1 MEAWNLDYE
10 ECIRLVHNEWTEPVS
25 GSATV
30 RMIRKLSRARNCM
43 CLWSISKR
51 KEWNKKWSDFDDNLV
66 EGLHEIE
73 TKGVTRT
80 FTTAFASQV
89 EYAKVSAKYWKQ
101 RAKMKWNTKGD
112 TCSKYFFNWVK
123 GRAGRNYIAGIKM
136 DNGEW
141 NFDGE
146 SIKGLFVQ
154 FYSRLFQEGAN
165 QINFEEY
172 RPTVKDLFSINKEFL
187 SPDDRDA
194 LDIRFT
200 PKEVRT
206 AVFQLGPLKSPGPDG
221 IPAIF
226 FHKCWHFIKHDAVGT
241 VLAILNG
248 NSSPEFLNKTFL
260 VLIPKSS
267 APETVDNFR
276 PISLC
281 NVIMK
286 VITRCITNRLKKY
299 MGKLVGDF
307 QNAFVPGRNI
317 SDNILITNEILH
329 KISSSRSGRMGR
341 MAFKADMSKAYD
353 RLDWNFIRGNSKSC
367 ESLDKVIKDY
377 CHASGQVRKR
387 LSSWNCILLSPA
399 GRLALISSVLS
410 SLSVYFLSVFKIPV
424 SVTKRLDAILSH
436 FWWAGHK
443 KSPSI
448 SWCSRLFLSQSKR
461 NGGLGIRRMK
471 EFNQALLA
479 KIGWRMITH
488 PNSILCKSIGAKY
501 GLRWCDGD
509 LLFNDGKSNSSWG
522 WKGIVWG
529 LQLIKPLLAWNFSPS
544 SDLGVWNSKWVHGTV
559 PRPRCVEL
567 LTDSPNLCNL
577 RIKDLICERKRWD
590 HRLVSM
596 SFDETS
602 IKNIL
607 AIPIRCSDGSD
618 TFYWSASSSG
628 NYSVKIGYHIALQN
642 HWNSSASP
650 KDRSRVPAA
659 YMGVF
664 QKILWNLPGP
674 KSWIILLWKLLTESL
689 PTGEGFL
696 RRGFDGPFTC
706 VLCDSQETESG
717 TLLPGCFFANAIWAD
732 NKIEACL
739 SFLCTFWTIWVVRC
753 RRIFESTE
761 CSPIGAIFLY
771 QDSLNLALSAEDGKS
786 GSMAI
791 LTLMEEDLTNLRNGE
806 PFPLIQSS
814 VSCSRSH
821 IYVDAAWSKELAAGF
836 GGCILFDNDIVSE
849 FCIKGM
855 AENAEQAEAL
865 AIREALKW
873 ALSRNILHVNIFS
886 DCLQVLAQIL
896 RLSQLKH
903 WTRNTIDDITDLA
916 ANFHCV
922 TFAYVPRICNKAAH
936 RIAKRAINL

>member
-1 MEAWNLDYE
+1 MGFEFRWCNAPIIFETDLITYNGRRPYRMEAWNLDYE
-10 ECIRLVHNEWTEPVS
+10 ECIRLVHYEWTEPVL

-30 RMIRKLSRARNCM
+30 RMIRKLSRVRNCM
-43 CLWSISKR
+43 RLWSISKR

-80 FTTAFASQV
+80 FTSAYASQV

-101 RAKMKWNTKGD
+101 RAKMKWNTEGD

-123 GRAGRNYIAGIKM
+123 GRAGKNYIAGIKM

-141 NFDGE
+141 NFDSEG
-146 SIKGLFVQ
+146 IKGLFVQ

-165 QINFEEY
+165 QINFTEY
-172 RPTVKDLFSINKEFL
+172 RLLVKNLFKSINKEFL
-187 SPDDRDA
+187 SPMIKMHLAFA
-194 LDIRFT
+194 L
-200 PKEVRT
+200 
-206 AVFQLGPLKSPGPDG
+206 PLRRLN
-221 IPAIF
+221 A
-226 FHKCWHFIKHDAVGT
+226 HDVVGT

-248 NSSPEFLNKTFL
+248 NSSRISNKTFL

-267 APETVDNFR
+267 APKNLIDNFR

-317 SDNILITNEILH
+317 GDNILITNEILH

-377 CHASGQVRKR
+377 CHASGQVINDNKSSMMLSSSSSLSFARKCLKTFNIPCGTNLGSYLGIPTDVGLSGGNKSKREIFEFIIDKVRKR
-387 LSSWNCILLSPA
+387 LSSWNYILLSPA

-410 SLSVYFLSVFKIPV
+410 FLSVYFLSVFKIPV

-448 SWCSRLFLSQSKR
+448 SWCSRLFLSQPQR

-488 PNSILCKSIGAKY
+488 PDYILCKSIGAKY
-501 GLRWCDGD
+501 GLKWCEGD

-522 WKGIVWG
+522 W
-529 LQLIKPLLAWNFSPS
+529 
-544 SDLGVWNSKWVHGTV
+544 T
-559 PRPRCVEL
+559 
-567 LTDSPNLCNL
+567 
-577 RIKDLICERKRWD
+577 DLICDNNRWD
-590 HRLVSM
+590 HRLVSL

-602 IKNIL
+602 IKDIL
-607 AIPIRCSDGSD
+607 AIPLRYSEGSD

-642 HWNSSASP
+642 LGTLDFP
-650 KDRSRVPAA
+650 KDRSRV
-659 YMGVF
+659 
-664 QKILWNLPGP
+664 
-674 KSWIILLWKLLTESL
+674 LLCIY
-689 PTGEGFL
+689 G
-696 RRGFDGPFTC
+696 
-706 VLCDSQETESG
+706 
-717 TLLPGCFFANAIWAD
+717 
-732 NKIEACL
+732 CL
-739 SFLCTFWTIWVVRC
+739 SKNPLEPAR
-753 RRIFESTE
+753 
-761 CSPIGAIFLY
+761 
-771 QDSLNLALSAEDGKS
+771 AEKLDHS
-786 GSMAI
+786 
-791 LTLMEEDLTNLRNGE
+791 LMET
-806 PFPLIQSS
+806 
-814 VSCSRSH
+814 SH
-821 IYVDAAWSKELAAGF
+821 GIDA
-836 GGCILFDNDIVSE
+836 
-849 FCIKGM
+849 
-855 AENAEQAEAL
+855 
-865 AIREALKW
+865 
-873 ALSRNILHVNIFS
+873 
-886 DCLQVLAQIL
+886 
-896 RLSQLKH
+896 H
-903 WTRNTIDDITDLA
+903 WG
-916 ANFHCV
+916 
-922 TFAYVPRICNKAAH
+922 RIP
-936 RIAKRAINL
+936 